1 MRDSQKCYESQS
13 KEISMTHKLPEK
25 VIFSKRKYHTTTLGE
40 NLDNLAQSFQ
50 KPVDAREP
58 L

>member
-1 MRDSQKCYESQS
+1 MLWSQS
-13 KEISMTHKLPEK
+13 KEISRTHKLPEK